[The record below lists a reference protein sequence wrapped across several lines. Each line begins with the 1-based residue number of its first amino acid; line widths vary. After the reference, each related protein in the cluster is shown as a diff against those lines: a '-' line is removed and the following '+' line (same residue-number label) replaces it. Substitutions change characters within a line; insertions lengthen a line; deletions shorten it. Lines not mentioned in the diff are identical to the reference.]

1 MLQKKSD
8 ETKKLD
14 GKGNRLLTG
23 GDRNAEH
30 KTGIRKKMGYK

>member
-23 GDRNAEH
+23 GD
-30 KTGIRKKMGYK
+30 KTGIRKEMGYK